1 MTYSSII
8 AAGGVTYRCIIG
20 TRCHVNT
27 SSVTNSGIVIS
38 DIKKVWI
45 T

>member
-8 AAGGVTYRCIIG
+8 AADGVTYSSIIA
-20 TRCHVNT
+20 TSRSVNT